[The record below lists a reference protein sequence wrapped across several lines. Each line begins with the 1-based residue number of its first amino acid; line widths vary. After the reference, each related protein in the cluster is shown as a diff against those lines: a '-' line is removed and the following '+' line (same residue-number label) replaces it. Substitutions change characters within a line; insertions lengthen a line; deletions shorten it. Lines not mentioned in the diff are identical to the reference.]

1 MSLNCNIT
9 IPDCGY
15 IVSDTTNGTINIGK
29 DEQIINI
36 NGILNFDRSSVS
48 TLTVLGNSYLV
59 GDVTA
64 YSKLNVI
71 GKTTL
76 KDALVVSGPIC
87 GLGGIAAISSFS
99 VIGKSTFNGDVT
111 ITGKLDASGISYSNI
126 DLNSLNVTGTT
137 TLNLLDVSGNS
148 TFNGTIDVS
157 GNSTF
162 NDVTINGNLNANTIN
177 LLSLDVTGNSI
188 FNDVTINGTIDLLSL
203 DVSGNSTFNDV
214 TINGN
219 LNANTISI
227 DNLNLLSLDVS
238 GNSTFNDV
246 TINGNLNANTI
257 SIDNLNLLSL
267 DVSGNSTFND
277 VTINGTIDL
286 LSLDVS
292 GNSTFNDV
300 TINGNLN
307 ANTISIDNLNLLSLD
322 VTGNSTFN
330 DVTINGNLNA
340 NTINLLSLDVSGNST
355 FNDVTINGNLNA
367 NTINLLSL
375 DVSGNSTFNDVTING
390 DLQVSS
396 LKFSDL
402 TLDNLNVTGQTTLN
416 LLDVTGISNFT
427 NINVTGLT
435 TLGLTSIGNIPDVET
450 AINMKADISALSSY
464 LTKVEAAN
472 TYATITSVTP
482 ININGFDLVNYKFLQ
497 LNTST
502 TILGSQWINNVIG
515 IPSTSTFTITLPSAF
530 EIINTTLSGLAPIG
544 SCFHTYLNYELGTG
558 RNDIIIKTNNRYN
571 SLTTIYEGFGYTT
584 PVTDQLKLAVHRSYA
599 PIFEPYTTHFIS
611 RIDSMTSMTIFKIQ

>member
-227 DNLNLLSLDVS
+227 DNL
-238 GNSTFNDV
+238 
-246 TINGNLNANTI
+246 
-257 SIDNLNLLSL
+257 
-267 DVSGNSTFND
+267 
-277 VTINGTIDL
+277 
-286 LSLDVS
+286 
-292 GNSTFNDV
+292 
-300 TINGNLN
+300 
-307 ANTISIDNLNLLSLD
+307 
-322 VTGNSTFN
+322 
-330 DVTINGNLNA
+330 
-340 NTINLLSLDVSGNST
+340 NLLSLDVSGNST

>member
-29 DEQIINI
+29 DEQIVNI

-48 TLTVLGNSYLV
+48 TLTVLGNSYLL

-148 TFNGTIDVS
+148 TFN
-157 GNSTF
+157 
-162 NDVTINGNLNANTIN
+162 DVTINGHLNANT
-177 LLSLDVTGNSI
+177 V
-188 FNDVTINGTIDLLSL
+188 DLLYL
-203 DVSGNSTFNDV
+203 DVSGNSTFNGH
-214 TINGN
+214 I
-219 LNANTISI
+219 NANTV
-227 DNLNLLSLDVS
+227 NLLSLDVS

-246 TINGNLNANTI
+246 TINGNLNANSI
-257 SIDNLNLLSL
+257 SIDNL
-267 DVSGNSTFND
+267 
-277 VTINGTIDL
+277 
-286 LSLDVS
+286 
-292 GNSTFNDV
+292 
-300 TINGNLN
+300 
-307 ANTISIDNLNLLSLD
+307 
-322 VTGNSTFN
+322 
-330 DVTINGNLNA
+330 
-340 NTINLLSLDVSGNST
+340 
-355 FNDVTINGNLNA
+355 
-367 NTINLLSL
+367 NLLSL

-396 LKFSDL
+396 LKFNDL

-450 AINMKADISALSSY
+450 AINMKADISTLSSY

-502 TILGSQWINNVIG
+502 TILGSQWVNNVIG
-515 IPSTSTFTITLPSAF
+515 IPSTPTFTITLPSAF

-558 RNDIIIKTNNRYN
+558 RNDIIIKTNNAN
-571 SLTTIYEGFGYTT
+571 TSLTTIYEGFGYIS
-584 PVTDQLKLAVHRSYA
+584 PVTDQIKLVLNKSYA

>member
-148 TFNGTIDVS
+148 TFNGTI
-157 GNSTF
+157 
-162 NDVTINGNLNANTIN
+162 
-177 LLSLDVTGNSI
+177 
-188 FNDVTINGTIDLLSL
+188 
-203 DVSGNSTFNDV
+203 
-214 TINGN
+214 
-219 LNANTISI
+219 
-227 DNLNLLSLDVS
+227 
-238 GNSTFNDV
+238 
-246 TINGNLNANTI
+246 
-257 SIDNLNLLSL
+257 
-267 DVSGNSTFND
+267 
-277 VTINGTIDL
+277 
-286 LSLDVS
+286 
-292 GNSTFNDV
+292 
-300 TINGNLN
+300 
-307 ANTISIDNLNLLSLD
+307 
-322 VTGNSTFN
+322 
-330 DVTINGNLNA
+330 
-340 NTINLLSLDVSGNST
+340 DVSGNST

>member
-227 DNLNLLSLDVS
+227 DNLNLLSLDVT

-257 SIDNLNLLSL
+257 NLLSL

-322 VTGNSTFN
+322 VT
-330 DVTINGNLNA
+330 
-340 NTINLLSLDVSGNST
+340 GNST